1 MVFQF
6 VVKQKYHFSGL
17 NFRLAIFYRTT
28 MTWNLEFGI
37 LEYSEKPFP
46 FGV

>member
-28 MTWNLEFGI
+28 MILESCVLEFGI
-37 LEYSEKPFP
+37 
-46 FGV
+46 